1 MTDFLKNVILLLEQ
15 NGITK
20 NKMLV
25 DLQLGKNSMVNWENR
40 NTIPNGKTL
49 NKIAE
54 YFNVST
60 DYLLGKAEKSKP
72 ADNMFW
78 KIFYDLCESVGKKPN
93 PVASEIGIS
102 SATVTKWKNGTP
114 PGSKS
119 LAKIAEYFNVS
130 TDYLLGKADKPA
142 DELNDDEKELLDL
155 YRQLP
160 AEQHEFIKNAIR
172 GQLTA
177 IDEQAIEK
185 KKKA

>member
-1 MTDFLKNVILLLEQ
+1 MSRERSVLMTDFLKNVILLLEQ

-60 DYLLGKAEKSKP
+60 DYLLGKAEN
-72 ADNMFW
+72 AR
-78 KIFYDLCESVGKKPN
+78 SVIDKL
-93 PVASEIGIS
+93 SE
-102 SATVTKWKNGTP
+102 KE
-114 PGSKS
+114 KS
-119 LAKIAEYFNVS
+119 LLTIF
-130 TDYLLGKADKPA
+130 
-142 DELNDDEKELLDL
+142 
-155 YRQLP
+155 RQLTDAQQDLIIDKASLLVESNE
-160 AEQHEFIKNAIR
+160 AEA
-172 GQLTA
+172 
-177 IDEQAIEK
+177 

>member
-1 MTDFLKNVILLLEQ
+1 MFWN
-15 NGITK
+15 NF
-20 NKMLV
+20 
-25 DLQLGKNSMVNWENR
+25 NSLCEK
-40 NTIPNGKTL
+40 NGKTP
-49 NKIAE
+49 NSVCKE
-54 YFNVST
+54 
-60 DYLLGKAEKSKP
+60 LGLSNA
-72 ADNMFW
+72 A
-78 KIFYDLCESVGKKPN
+78 
-93 PVASEIGIS
+93 
-102 SATVTKWKNGTP
+102 ATHWKNGTP

-119 LAKIAEYFNVS
+119 LTKIAEYFNVS